1 MIVITGAAGFIGSC
15 LVSFFNKKGYSNI
28 IAVDDFSKK
37 NKDQNLKNKLIV
49 ERVDRNKLEVWLKT
63 NAVNVDF
70 IIHVG
75 ARTDTAEFDSLLLK
89 KLNYDYSIMIWNISV
104 KYKIPIIYASSAAT
118 YGLGEYGFLDDH
130 KIVNSLKPLNPYGV
144 SKNNFDKWALKQNSK
159 PKFWAGLKFFNV
171 YGPNEYHK
179 GRMSSVIFHFFNQIM
194 QNKEVNL
201 FRSHNPLYKDGEQKR
216 DFIYVKDLLK
226 MIFFLFSNYENIESG
241 IYNIGSSRA
250 RTFNDLAKSIFK
262 VLNIP
267 VKINYVD
274 TPHDIRDKY
283 QYYTEAKMDKLIN
296 SGYKTQTTK
305 LEEGVSDYIN
315 SYLKN
320 SNYY

>member
-1 MIVITGAAGFIGSC
+1 
-15 LVSFFNKKGYSNI
+15 
-28 IAVDDFSKK
+28 
-37 NKDQNLKNKLIV
+37 
-49 ERVDRNKLEVWLKT
+49 
-63 NAVNVDF
+63 
-70 IIHVG
+70 
-75 ARTDTAEFDSLLLK
+75 
-89 KLNYDYSIMIWNISV
+89 
-104 KYKIPIIYASSAAT
+104 
-118 YGLGEYGFLDDH
+118 
-130 KIVNSLKPLNPYGV
+130 
-144 SKNNFDKWALKQNSK
+144 
-159 PKFWAGLKFFNV
+159 
-171 YGPNEYHK
+171 
-179 GRMSSVIFHFFNQIM
+179 
-194 QNKEVNL
+194 
-201 FRSHNPLYKDGEQKR
+201 
-216 DFIYVKDLLK
+216 

>member
-130 KIVNSLKPLNPYGV
+130 KIVNSLKPLSYGV
-144 SKNNFDKWALKQNSK
+144 SKNNFDKWAL
-159 PKFWAGLKFFNV
+159 
-171 YGPNEYHK
+171 
-179 GRMSSVIFHFFNQIM
+179 NQ
-194 QNKEVNL
+194 K
-201 FRSHNPLYKDGEQKR
+201 
-216 DFIYVKDLLK
+216 
-226 MIFFLFSNYENIESG
+226 
-241 IYNIGSSRA
+241 
-250 RTFNDLAKSIFK
+250 
-262 VLNIP
+262 
-267 VKINYVD
+267 
-274 TPHDIRDKY
+274 
-283 QYYTEAKMDKLIN
+283 
-296 SGYKTQTTK
+296 
-305 LEEGVSDYIN
+305 
-315 SYLKN
+315 
-320 SNYY
+320 